1 MSLSINCL
9 TISGHSNSR
18 PQTLSWEWAQCPV
31 GAAPE
36 PSSITHTPP
45 PSLRW
50 LHSWSLTFFIWFSLS
65 YFDSRLFGLGILR
78 AWEGLLIIFF
88 WIMPHMLKV
97 TEQWCLKKKI
107 SFARR
112 REKRHLILTFQ
123 ARDRWEHETGWT
135 SETMVDYLLL
145 IIMKYSSSDSS
156 CCFKNVR

>member
-1 MSLSINCL
+1 MFSDWMIGEKKKAYVVTMSLSINCL

-36 PSSITHTPP
+36 PSSIIHAPP

-97 TEQWCLKKKI
+97 TEQWCLKKK
-107 SFARR
+107 S
-112 REKRHLILTFQ
+112 HLPEEGKNDIWFLRFRPGIDENTRQGGLQKPWLTI
-123 ARDRWEHETGWT
+123 
-135 SETMVDYLLL
+135 Y
-145 IIMKYSSSDSS
+145 Y
-156 CCFKNVR
+156 